1 MTIKEQISAYN
12 NSSRNGSAIKYI
24 VIHDTGVAGQTAKNN
39 ADYFG
44 AQNRN
49 ASAHY
54 FVDTSNIYH
63 VVNDSRA
70 AWHVGDGSGKYG
82 ITNANSIGIEMC
94 PTASGIPEAT
104 QNLTIELIKSL
115 QANNG
120 VSDANVVR
128 HYDASRKNCPQ
139 FLNLDG
145 NWTAWN
151 AFKAKLTTSS
161 TVTEPETVKEKGDFD
176 GMTTTQKENIIKDMW
191 VQVFGRLP
199 EQGTIDK
206 WVEQINLGVS
216 FVDLYYRM
224 LNSEEA
230 RTLFVKEKYHHL
242 LGRDADAAG
251 LKAHLN
257 QMANGWTYYQILHAF
272 LNSDEYKNKNSQ

>member
-12 NSSRNGSAIKYI
+12 SSSRNGSAIKYI
-24 VIHDTGVAGQTAKNN
+24 VIHDTGVIGQTAKNN

-54 FVDTSNIYH
+54 FVDATSIYH

-70 AWHVGDGSGKYG
+70 AWHVGDGGGKYG

-120 VSDANVVR
+120 ISDANVIR

-139 FLNLDG
+139 YLNLDG

-151 AFKAKLTTSS
+151 SFKAKLTTPSA
-161 TVTEPETVKEKGDFD
+161 TTEAAVEKEKGDFD
-176 GMTTTQKENIIKDMW
+176 GMTTTQKENVIKDMW

-206 WVEQINLGVS
+206 WVEQINIGVS
-216 FVDLYYRM
+216 FIDLYYRM
-224 LNSEEA
+224 MNSEEA

-257 QMANGWTYYQILHAF
+257 QMANGWSYYQILHAF